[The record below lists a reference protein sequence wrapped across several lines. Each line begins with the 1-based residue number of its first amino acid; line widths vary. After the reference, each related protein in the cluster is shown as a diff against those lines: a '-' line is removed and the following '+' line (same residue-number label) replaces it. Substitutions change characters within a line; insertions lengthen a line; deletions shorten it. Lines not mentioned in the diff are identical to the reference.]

1 MINWVRINVIT
12 VVSFFVFFLVNQT
25 VFATFFISENISWI
39 FLPAGLRLFFILV
52 YRHQA
57 LVGLFLGSLLA
68 AVHLTQETLSPF
80 TLLLALAST
89 LNPLLALYAVER
101 WTPHFNLT
109 LEKLDLEAIIS
120 LAIHQ
125 AFFGT
130 TLHHLIF
137 LGFGKTLQENF
148 LNELLSMFF
157 GDLFGIVIMMG
168 LLTLALKL
176 MLVSYKNTR

>member
-12 VVSFFVFFLVNQT
+12 LVSFFVFFLINQSMLESFS
-25 VFATFFISENISWI
+25 VSENISWI
-39 FLPAGLRLFFILV
+39 FLPAGLRLFFVLV

-89 LNPLLALYAVER
+89 LNPLMALYAVEK
-101 WTPHFNLT
+101 WTSHFSLTLQNLT
-109 LEKLDLEAIIS
+109 LEAIMS
-120 LAIHQ
+120 LAIIQ
-125 AFFGT
+125 AFFCT

-137 LGFGKTLQENF
+137 LGFEKTLQQNF
-148 LNELLSMFF
+148 LGELLTMFF

-168 LLTLALKL
+168 LLTISFKL
-176 MLVSYKNTR
+176 MLKSYKPTR